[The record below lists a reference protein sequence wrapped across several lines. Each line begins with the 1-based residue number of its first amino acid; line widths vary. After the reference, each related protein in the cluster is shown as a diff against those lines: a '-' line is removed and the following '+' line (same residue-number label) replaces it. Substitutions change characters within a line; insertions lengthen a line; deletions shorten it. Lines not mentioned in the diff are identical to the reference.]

1 MRRRGARNTS
11 SLFAFQDVMAS
22 LIGIMFFIVI
32 LMALD
37 IVDQYTP
44 IAEADT
50 ANGDPIVQLRAK
62 LKELTEEQTRLEQ
75 AIASVTEKRNAADAF
90 TDKQLLESVQAM
102 DRELRYLSEK
112 IKQTEAGLADIESKK
127 KLARKKLA
135 ASQIEISGLDDAIAK
150 LKARAKAKRALPRV
164 AYVIDEN
171 TQREPWLIEVRQ
183 KSIRVASKD
192 GKSAVMTF
200 DADTAAERRAKFLG
214 WTKSKSP
221 LKHYFVIL
229 IKPSGVKQA
238 YELRKEL
245 LKKGFRT
252 GKDLLPETWEPF
264 YVND

>member
-44 IAEADT
+44 VASADT
-50 ANGDPIVQLRAK
+50 VDGDPIVTLQAK
-62 LKELTEEQTRLEQ
+62 LKELTELKTRLEQ
-75 AIASVTEKRNAADAF
+75 GIASA
-90 TDKQLLESVQAM
+90 TDKINVASAFSDEQLLESVQAL
-102 DRELRYLSEK
+102 DREFRYLSEK
-112 IKQTEAGLADIESKK
+112 IKQTEAGLADIDSKNK
-127 KLARKKLA
+127 SEKEKLA
-135 ASQIEISGLDDAIAK
+135 ASQVEIRGLDDEIAK

-164 AYVIDEN
+164 AYIIDEV
-171 TQREPWLIEVRQ
+171 TQREPWLVEVTG
-183 KSIRVASKD
+183 KLIRVAAKD

-200 DADTAAERRAKFLG
+200 AADTASARRAKFLG
-214 WTKSKSP
+214 WTKSKSS
-221 LKHYFVIL
+221 LKHYFVLL
-229 IKPSGVKQA
+229 IKPSGIEQANKLEVDLKQI
-238 YELRKEL
+238 
-245 LKKGFRT
+245 GFRT

>member
-44 IAEADT
+44 VAEADT
-50 ANGDPIVQLRAK
+50 ANGDPIVELQAK

-90 TDKQLLESVQAM
+90 TDKQLLESVQEM

-112 IKQTEAGLADIESKK
+112 IKQTEAGLADIESKNK
-127 KLARKKLA
+127 SVKEKLA
-135 ASQIEISGLDDAIAK
+135 ASRIEIRGLDEEIAK
-150 LKARAKAKRALPRV
+150 LKARAQAKRALPRV
-164 AYVIDEN
+164 AYIIDE
-171 TQREPWLIEVRQ
+171 TTRREPWLVEVTE
-183 KSIRVASKD
+183 KSIRVATKD
-192 GKSAVMTF
+192 GKSSVTTF
-200 DADTAAERRAKFLG
+200 AADTAAGRRAKFLS
-214 WTKSKSP
+214 WTKSKNAM
-221 LKHYFVIL
+221 KYYFVIL
-229 IKPSGVKQA
+229 IKPSGIEQA
-238 YELRKEL
+238 EKLETE
-245 LKKGFRT
+245 LKKRGFRT